1 MAALTHD
8 QSDGWLVMIGVVVA
22 DSRWSCN
29 DGGES
34 HGRLNVDGDGLFE
47 EEDYDLNDWV
57 QDGSTGSK
65 KNNGGGVLSE
75 GRQGGGIGLVGLFQV
90 SSKGRRLKSGTRR
103 FEHGRLQ
110 GGMHIRQGGVC

>member
-47 EEDYDLNDWV
+47 EEDYDLKDWV
-57 QDGSTGSK
+57 QDGSTGSQ

-75 GRQGGGIGLVGLFQV
+75 GRQGGGIGLVGLFYV
-90 SSKGRRLKSGTRR
+90 SSKGRRLKSGTPR

-110 GGMHIRQGGVC
+110 GGVHIRQGGVC